1 MLITTEEGR
10 YDRQELISWW
20 DQDRL
25 RAARILVVGAG
36 ALGNEVVKNLLLIG
50 VGHID
55 VIDLDIVE
63 RSNLARCVF
72 FREDDNGS
80 FKSEVVANGAAA
92 INPESVVTSHVGD
105 VTSIGLGWLLQ
116 FDLVI
121 GALDNREAR
130 LWINQAC
137 RKLGLTWVDG
147 AIEGIRGVVK
157 VFPPTGACYECTL
170 GERDREILSKRRSCS
185 LLSTEEM
192 LTGKVPTTA
201 TSSSVIAGLQVQ
213 EAVRLLHNQESPIAN
228 SGWIFTGETF
238 DSYVVNYTEDEFCMS
253 HDSYTDIGGDSLSLS
268 HSVADALLIVASS
281 DSPAATAIDFEREIV
296 RGASCPGCAWNTDI
310 NRRIDTVDPTEIICP
325 TCQEPGVID
334 MALSIAVDDELCLR
348 SFESLGFPPSEIF
361 TIRCDEQRIH
371 FLIGGAQS

>member
-25 RAARILVVGAG
+25 RTARILVVGAG

-50 VGHID
+50 IGHID

-92 INPESVVTSHVGD
+92 VNPESIVTSHVGD
-105 VTSIGLGWLLQ
+105 VTSIGLGWLQQ

-192 LTGKVPTTA
+192 LTGKVPTT
-201 TSSSVIAGLQVQ
+201 SS
-213 EAVRLLHNQESPIAN
+213 
-228 SGWIFTGETF
+228 
-238 DSYVVNYTEDEFCMS
+238 
-253 HDSYTDIGGDSLSLS
+253 
-268 HSVADALLIVASS
+268 
-281 DSPAATAIDFEREIV
+281 
-296 RGASCPGCAWNTDI
+296 
-310 NRRIDTVDPTEIICP
+310 
-325 TCQEPGVID
+325 
-334 MALSIAVDDELCLR
+334 
-348 SFESLGFPPSEIF
+348 
-361 TIRCDEQRIH
+361 
-371 FLIGGAQS
+371 

>member
-20 DQDRL
+20 DQSRL
-25 RAARILVVGAG
+25 RESRILVVGAG
-36 ALGNEVVKNLLLIG
+36 ALGNEVIKNLLLIG

-55 VIDLDIVE
+55 LIDLDIVE

-72 FREDDNGS
+72 FREGDNGA
-80 FKSEVVANGAAA
+80 FKSLVVAQAAA
-92 INPESVVTSHVGD
+92 EVNPECIVTAHVGD
-105 VTSIGLGWLLQ
+105 VTAIGLGFINQ

-137 RKLGLTWVDG
+137 RKLGLTWIDG

-157 VFPPTGACYECTL
+157 VFPPEGACYECTL

-201 TSSSVIAGLQVQ
+201 TSSSLIAGLQVQ
-213 EAVRLLHNQESPIAN
+213 EAVRLLHQQRSPIENA
-228 SGWIFTGETF
+228 GWVFTGETF
-238 DSYVVNYTEDEFCMS
+238 DSYIVTYTEDEFCMA
-253 HDSYTDIGGDSLSLS
+253 HDRFSKIESGTLKVTDSISIALDRAKALSS
-268 HSVADALLIVASS
+268 TPPS
-281 DSPAATAIDFEREIV
+281 AIDFEREII
-296 RGASCPGCAWNTDI
+296 RGATCNACEWSVVI
-310 NRRIDTVDPTEIICP
+310 NRRINSVSPAEITCP
-325 TCQEPGVID
+325 HCDEPGIID
-334 MALSIAVDDELCLR
+334 MALSIDVDDELCFLT
-348 SFESLGFPPSEIF
+348 FEELGFPELEIL
-361 TIRCDEQRIH
+361 TIRCDQQRVH
-371 FLIGGAQS
+371 FLIGGEQK